1 MPVVRLAARLIGG
14 FSLRE
19 DSPVEAVKRA
29 KIPILI
35 IHGED
40 DRFVPCSMSREIHAA
55 NPDRV
60 QLETFPD
67 AGHGLSYIV
76 DPQRYKR
83 LVTGFE
89 KKILR

>member
-1 MPVVRLAARLIGG
+1 MPLVRLSARLFGR

-19 DSPVEAVKRA
+19 SGAAEAVKRA
-29 KIPILI
+29 KVPILI

-40 DRFVPCSMSREIHAA
+40 DRFVPCDMSREIRAA
-55 NPDRV
+55 NPDCV
-60 QLETFPD
+60 QLEIFPD

-76 DPQRYKR
+76 DTARYTR
-83 LVTGFE
+83 VVVGFE